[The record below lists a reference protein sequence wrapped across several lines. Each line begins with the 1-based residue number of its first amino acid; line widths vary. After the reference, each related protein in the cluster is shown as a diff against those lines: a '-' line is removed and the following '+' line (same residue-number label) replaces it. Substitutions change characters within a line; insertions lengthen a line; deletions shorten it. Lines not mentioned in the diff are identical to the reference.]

1 MKRECQRD
9 DAAAPDIAADVASA
23 TECTGLIPALP
34 ENAFEADS
42 QAALGAVHRAGAR
55 RRKPVA
61 K

>member
-1 MKRECQRD
+1 MNRENERND
-9 DAAAPDIAADVASA
+9 DSALDIAADVALA

-42 QAALGAVHRAGAR
+42 QAALGRVHRAGTR
-55 RRKPVA
+55 RSKPVA